1 MNVLSG
7 LAQIVFALGSLVIA
21 SVLLALLCRRVLGVP
36 VGWPRS
42 IVIGGGMTLASFPVM
57 GVMLTRQGLLD
68 GTRLVGD
75 PAEATLLI
83 GIGMLT
89 VFGLALIV
97 LVIAEV
103 IVPTGSLGN
112 PCSLITDTRARL
124 RRGRRYTGVLAIL
137 AKHGLSSSL
146 RIGGRRDVR
155 RDRSTPRS
163 LAAALGEAGVTF
175 IKLGQTLST
184 RPDIIP
190 ESYIR
195 ELSRLQDDAGPL
207 PWSRLQPVLA
217 EELSR
222 PPEEVFEHIDPT
234 PLATASIGQV
244 HTARLLDGT
253 DVVIKIRR
261 PGAAEQ
267 VEVDLD
273 IMGRLARQLERTAD
287 WARSLGAVRL
297 ARGFADSL
305 IEELDYR
312 VEAENVAAVAG
323 SLAGSERIGVPR
335 VYDQLSGPSVLI
347 MERIVGT
354 PLGQASELITGFD
367 VQQRAEMAEGL
378 LTEVLREILFTGTFH
393 ADLHPGNI
401 IVGDDGRLTLL
412 DFGSVGRLDQPSRT
426 ALGLLLLA
434 VERDD
439 PIGAADALTELLDHQ
454 GERLDRRQLE
464 RDIGQLIVRYRGGIG
479 SAGSAGMFAALWK
492 LITSH
497 RFSVPPQVGA
507 AMRSLAGLE
516 TSVRAI
522 DPNTDIVTAARGEGA
537 ALVGEITDPAAVRV
551 RVERE
556 LFRMLPMLQRLPQR
570 VNRIADDLEN
580 GRFTAQVRVLADPAD
595 RTFLSRL
602 VGQISITLVAAAA
615 VLSAMLLITTQAGPV
630 VTGDLRLY
638 PLLGVILLF
647 FGVILGLR
655 VMVVALSA
663 FDDHRR

>member
-7 LAQIVFALGSLVIA
+7 LAQVVFALGSLVVA

-57 GVMLTRQGLLD
+57 GLILTRQGLLD
-68 GTRLVGD
+68 GTELVGD
-75 PAEATLLI
+75 PAEVVLLTL
-83 GIGMLT
+83 IGMLT

-124 RRGRRYTGVLAIL
+124 RRGRRYSGVLTIL

-163 LAAALGEAGVTF
+163 LAAALSEAGVTF

-195 ELSRLQDDAGPL
+195 ELARLQDDAGPL
-207 PWSRLQPVLA
+207 PWTSLEPVLA
-217 EELSR
+217 GELAR
-222 PPEEVFEHIDPT
+222 PIDEVFATVQPE

-244 HTARLLDGT
+244 HAARLLDGT
-253 DVVIKIRR
+253 EVVIKIRR
-261 PGAAEQ
+261 PGAVEQ

-287 WARSLGAVRL
+287 WARSLGTVRL

-335 VYDQLSGPSVLI
+335 VYDELSGPTVLI
-347 MERIVGT
+347 MERIVGR
-354 PLGQASELITGFD
+354 PLGQAEELIAGFD
-367 VQQRAEMAEGL
+367 DRRRAEMAEGL

-426 ALGLLLLA
+426 ALGLLLMA

-439 PIGAADALTELLDHQ
+439 PIGASDALTELLDHR

-492 LITSH
+492 LITNH
-497 RFSVPPQVGA
+497 QFSVPPQVGA

-522 DPNTDIVTAARGEGA
+522 DPGTDIVSAARGEGA

-580 GRFTAQVRVLADPAD
+580 GRFTAQIRVLADAED

-630 VTGDLRLY
+630 VAGDLQLY

-663 FDDHRR
+663 FDEHRR